1 MATAK
6 KAPARKAVKTT
17 AVKPDVKMAAAG
29 EKNEPKTETKAVEK
43 KAEKPKEEL
52 GPKLRSKGDI
62 TKALQQGGQLL
73 LTTAGLFRLV
83 QANGSQNR
91 VSKRRASAMIAK
103 RELKLSKQTGEG
115 KFYALA
121 PASETK
127 AEPKPEAK

>member
-17 AVKPDVKMAAAG
+17 AVKPDVKMAAAADRP
-29 EKNEPKTETKAVEK
+29 ESKTESQIVEK

-83 QANGSQNR
+83 QPNGSQNR

-103 RELKLSKQTGEG
+103 GELKLSKQTSEG

-121 PASETK
+121 PATEK
-127 AEPKPEAK
+127 KEEPKPEVK